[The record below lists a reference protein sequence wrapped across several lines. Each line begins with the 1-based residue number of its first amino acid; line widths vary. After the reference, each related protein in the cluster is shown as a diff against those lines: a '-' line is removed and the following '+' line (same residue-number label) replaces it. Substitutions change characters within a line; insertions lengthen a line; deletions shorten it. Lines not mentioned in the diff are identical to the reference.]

1 MSGQSST
8 SSGGS
13 RKHSSPWWQRTVVS
27 HEGALVALL
36 TLVLVVAALSV
47 DNFASART
55 ANFLLLDVAPL
66 LMMASAMAL
75 VIVAGEIDLS
85 VASIFGL
92 TSVVLGLLV
101 QAEIPAGFAILL
113 AIGVGTIAG
122 LFNGYLVAYVG
133 LPSLAVTIGT
143 LALYRGIAVGSL
155 GTNAV
160 TDFPAEA
167 TNLARSTIGDTQIPL
182 IMLPVLVVAL
192 TAVIILHY
200 TPFGRGV
207 FAIGQNSTVAA
218 FSGVNIQRT
227 KLLLFAASGT
237 MAAVGGTFLTLRFSN
252 AIGNNGVGLELQVI
266 AAVVLGGVSIFGG
279 RGTVF
284 GALTGVLLIGALAS
298 SLRLAGIPANTIDVV
313 TGGVL
318 IVSVLIAALE
328 AVSPRRRGRRNP
340 SGVADKLEAAPK
352 SAKQANFTE
361 RGTK

>member
-1 MSGQSST
+1 MSRL
-8 SSGGS
+8 SGS
-13 RKHSSPWWQRTVVS
+13 FLEHSSPWWRRTVVS
-27 HEGALVALL
+27 HEGALVVLL
-36 TLVLVVAALSV
+36 VFVFVVAALSV
-47 DNFASART
+47 DNFAST
-55 ANFLLLDVAPL
+55 ATVNFLLLDVAPL

-75 VIVAGEIDLS
+75 VIVSGEIDLS
-85 VASIFGL
+85 VASVFGL

-101 QAEIPAGFAILL
+101 QAGIPVGFAILL
-113 AIGVGTIAG
+113 AICVGTIAG

-155 GTNAV
+155 GTTAV

-167 TNLARSTIGDTQIPL
+167 TNLARSTIGDTPIPL
-182 IMLPVLVVAL
+182 IIVPVLVAAF
-192 TAVIILHY
+192 TAVIILHH

-252 AIGNNGVGLELQVI
+252 AIGSNGIGLELQVI
-266 AAVVLGGVSIFGG
+266 AAVLLGGVSIFGG

-284 GALTGVLLIGALAS
+284 GALTGVVLIGALAS

-318 IVSVLIAALE
+318 IVSVLITALE
-328 AVSPRRRGRRNP
+328 AVSPRRRGRRHP
-340 SGVADKLEAAPK
+340 SGVADKLEATPE
-352 SAKQANFTE
+352 SAKEADFRK